1 MGILKLLRGVASF
14 AASYAVS
21 YLMPP
26 RCMGCNC
33 FVFGS
38 AGLCSTCWAKTTFI
52 RDLCCL
58 KCGRLARYQGMQ
70 CALCIKD
77 PPEYDCARSLMD
89 FNDLAKNLIHSFKY
103 QDRLELAKFFSSL
116 LWNAQRNFIME
127 SDAIAFVPMHPLK
140 MAFRFYNQA
149 HLLAECISKLSNIP
163 INRFGLKKFKLT
175 KSQSAFGRKE
185 RMKNL
190 KGSFVVPAK
199 DAFEGRSVLLVD
211 DVLTTGTT
219 ASTCAKALKEAG
231 ALRVCVLTVASVR
244 L

>member
-1 MGILKLLRGVASF
+1 VGILKLLQSFASF
-14 AASYAVS
+14 ATSYAVD

-38 AGLCSTCWAKTTFI
+38 SGLCSACWAKASFI
-52 RDLCCL
+52 CDLCCL
-58 KCGRLARYQGMQ
+58 RCGRLARYQGME

-77 PPEYDCARSLMD
+77 PPAYDCARSLMD

-103 QDRLELAKFFSSL
+103 QDRIELAKFFCSL
-116 LWNAQRNFIME
+116 LWNAQRNFILS
-127 SDAIAFVPMHPLK
+127 SDTIVFVPMHPLK

-149 HLLAECISKLSNIP
+149 HLLAECISKLSNLP
-163 INRFGLKKFKLT
+163 LNRFGLEKSRFT

-185 RMKNL
+185 RMENL
-190 KGSFVVPAK
+190 KFSFEASK
-199 DAFEGRSVLLVD
+199 DAFKGRAVLLVD

-219 ASTCAKALKEAG
+219 ASTCAKVLKEAG
-231 ALRVCVLTVASVR
+231 ALKVCVLTVASVR
-244 L
+244 F